1 MNRFVQTGLPTQA
14 DAEIVHDNIRA
25 VATLYYVYQHERM
38 RVFQVVD
45 RIAELFTQGLLPIA
59 RNTLSEGLRS
69 LAFVD
74 EGLTESE
81 RSDLYEWALGAP
93 GGSSDVEP
101 NSDFNAMWILFVAEV
116 AAYGRE
122 RGASQLIWPVS
133 DRNAPLRK
141 SARDL
146 ASNVSLHGFGMAN
159 EAARLAG
166 QLRQAFDVL
175 RSPELQQAFGVRDAW
190 QVIDRVNRVHLG
202 GAVDVG
208 RYWRLADAGR
218 RIFEWLVAY
227 AETNGRGPLND
238 ADVVEACESWLAVSG
253 AADEAVEQMAQP
265 TETPTIINPTATPLE
280 GPALVRELLESMG
293 LAVTD
298 RPAAIPDGGT
308 IACFHGEPR
317 TGKTLA
323 AYQLA
328 HALHRSLVRVDLTAV
343 ATKTLG
349 AIEKQIAAAFYAAEQ
364 VNGILLFDDA
374 APLFGRRTLTAHIYD
389 RYANLDVASLVQK
402 MEAYPGLVI
411 LATNLHLANDG
422 SFAPKGRKRTWRVLR
437 FPRTKR

>member
-1 MNRFVQTGLPTQA
+1 VEKFAQPDPQTKT
-14 DAEIVHDNIRA
+14 DVEIVADNIRA
-25 VATLYYVYQHERM
+25 VATLYYIYQHERM

-45 RIAELFTQGLLPIA
+45 RIADLFAQGLLPIS
-59 RNTLSEGLRS
+59 RSSLSDNLRA

-74 EGLTESE
+74 DGLTETE
-81 RSDLYEWALGAP
+81 RADLYEWALGAP
-93 GGSSDVEP
+93 GGSADIEP
-101 NSDFNAMWILFVAEV
+101 NADFNSLWILFVAEV

-122 RGASQLIWPVS
+122 RGASELVWPVS
-133 DRNAPLRK
+133 DRNATLRK
-141 SARDL
+141 AARDL
-146 ASNVSLHGFGMAN
+146 ATNVSLHGWGMAN
-159 EAARLAG
+159 EAQRIAG

-175 RSPELQQAFGVRDAW
+175 RAPELQQAFGVRDAW
-190 QVIDRVNRVHLG
+190 QVIDRVNRAHLG

-227 AETNGRGPLND
+227 GETHGRGPLND
-238 ADVVEACESWLAVSG
+238 ADCVEACEAWLAVSG
-253 AADEAVEQMAQP
+253 AADEAVDQMARP
-265 TETPTIINPTATPLE
+265 TETPTIIAPTTVTLE

-293 LAVTD
+293 LAAAD
-298 RPAAIPDGGT
+298 RPAVIPDDGT

-317 TGKTLA
+317 AGKTLA
-323 AYQLA
+323 AYLIA
-328 HALHRSLVRVDLTAV
+328 HALNRSLVRVDLTAM

-349 AIEKQIAAAFYAAEQ
+349 AIEKHLAAAFYAAEQ

-374 APLFGRRTLTAHIYD
+374 APLFGRRTVTAHIYD
-389 RYANLDVASLVQK
+389 RYANLDVPALVQK

-411 LATNLHLANDG
+411 LATNMHLANDG

-437 FPRTKR
+437 FPRVKR